1 MGDSNR
7 TALYFGEEVTWGTLA
22 TCTFQELRF
31 TGESFAYN
39 ITNVT
44 STEIRSDRQ
53 VTDLIQTDA
62 DVTGGFNFELSYDSF
77 NAMLEGALWSDWST
91 PLAVSAL
98 GIGIEVGG
106 TLTAGTGATDDTAN
120 FSLATVGQWI
130 ELRGSTNATN
140 NGYYQVTAKASYTS
154 MTVSPVPDAT
164 KASGTDTI
172 TIGGAY
178 LRNGVTEHSYSV
190 IRYHGG
196 MTDTQYF
203 TFLGQVVNSF
213 NVSAQSG
220 SILTGS
226 FDFIGKDAT
235 LTQTASGTSVS
246 GATEASSTSILN
258 AVSNVAEVR
267 EGGSDV
273 ASCLVQGVDF
283 TVANNV
289 RGLKAIANLGNCDVG
304 VGKCDVTGT
313 LTAYF
318 KDNALYDKYL
328 AGTAS
333 SLSYKVEDSP
343 GNAYIFDMPQIEF
356 ESDGIN
362 AGGQDQDVM
371 ETLGFRAYMDP
382 IYGYTIQICKFA
394 S

>member
-39 ITNVT
+39 ITNIT

-53 VTDLIQTDA
+53 ITDLIQTDA

-77 NAMLEGALWSDWST
+77 NEMLEGALWSDWST
-91 PLAVSAL
+91 PLAISAL

-106 TLTAGTGATDDTAN
+106 TLTAGAGATNDTAN

-130 ELRGSTNATN
+130 ELRGSSNATN
-140 NGYYQVTAKASYTS
+140 NGYYQVTAKASYVS
-154 MTVSPVPDAT
+154 LTVAPVPDAT
-164 KASGTDTI
+164 VASATDTI
-172 TIGGAY
+172 VITGAY
-178 LRNGVTEHSYSV
+178 LRNGTTEHDYSV

-196 MTDTQYF
+196 MASGQYF

-213 NVSAQSG
+213 NIAAQSG
-220 SILTGS
+220 AILTGS
-226 FDFIGKDAT
+226 FDFIGKNAT
-235 LTQTASGTSVS
+235 LTQTSASVTAATAAGTNQV
-246 GATEASSTSILN
+246 LN

-273 ASCLVQGVDF
+273 SSCLVQGLDF

-289 RGLKAIANLGNCDVG
+289 RGLKAIANLGNCDIG

-318 KDNALYDKYL
+318 KDDSLYDKYL

-333 SLSYKVEDSP
+333 SISYKVEDSS

-371 ETLGFRAYMDP
+371 ETLGFRAYKDP
-382 IYGYTIQICKFA
+382 TYDYTIQISKFA
-394 S
+394 A

>member
-7 TALYFGEEVTWGTLA
+7 TALYYGEEVTWGTLA

-39 ITNVT
+39 ITNIT
-44 STEIRSDRQ
+44 SAEIRSDRQ
-53 VTDLIQTDA
+53 ITDLIQTGA
-62 DVTGGFNFELSYDSF
+62 DNSGGFNFELSYDSF
-77 NAMLEGALWSDWST
+77 NELLEGALWSDWST
-91 PLAVSAL
+91 ALAISAS
-98 GIGIEVGG
+98 GIGIDVAG

-130 ELRGSTNATN
+130 ELRGSSNATN
-140 NGYYQVTAKASYTS
+140 NGYYQITAKASYES
-154 MTVSPVPDAT
+154 MTIAPVPDAT
-164 KASGTDTI
+164 VASGTDTI
-172 TIGGAY
+172 TIGGSY
-178 LRNGVTEHSYSV
+178 LRNGTTEHSYSV

-196 MTDTQYF
+196 LAAGQYF
-203 TFLGQVVNSF
+203 TFLGQVVNTF
-213 NVSAQSG
+213 NLAAQSA

-226 FDFIGKDAT
+226 FDFIGKSAA
-235 LTQTASGTSVS
+235 LTQSSASVS
-246 GATEASSTSILN
+246 GATAAGTNSVLN
-258 AVSNVAEVR
+258 AVSNVAEVK
-267 EGGSDV
+267 EAGSEV
-273 ASCLVQGVDF
+273 ASCLVQGLDF

-289 RGLKAIANLGNCDVG
+289 RGLQSIGQLGNCDIG

-318 KDNALYDKYL
+318 KDNSLYDKYL

-333 SLSYKVEDSP
+333 SLSYKVEDSS
-343 GNAYIFDMPQIEF
+343 GNAYIIDMPQIEF

-382 IYGYTIQICKFA
+382 TYGYTIQFSKFA
-394 S
+394 A

>member
-1 MGDSNR
+1 MADSNR

-22 TCTFQELRF
+22 TCTFKELRF

-39 ITNVT
+39 ITNTT
-44 STEIRSDRQ
+44 SGEIRSDRQ

-62 DVTGGFNFELSYDSF
+62 DASGGFNFELSYDSF
-77 NAMLEGALWSDWST
+77 NELLEGALWSDWST
-91 PLAVSAL
+91 DLNISAS
-98 GIGIEVGG
+98 GIGIDVGG
-106 TLTAGTGATDDTAN
+106 TLTAGTGATDGTAN

-130 ELRGSTNATN
+130 ELRGSSNATN
-140 NGYYQVTAKASYTS
+140 NGYYQITAKASYTS
-154 MTVSPVPDAT
+154 MTISPVPDAT
-164 KASGTDTI
+164 VASGTDTI
-172 TIGGAY
+172 TIKGSY
-178 LRNGVTEHSYSV
+178 LRNGTTEHSYSI

-196 MTDTQYF
+196 LASGQYF

-213 NVSAQSG
+213 NLSAQAG

-226 FDFIGKDAT
+226 FDFIGKTGA
-235 LTQTASGTSVS
+235 LAQSSASVS
-246 GATEASSTSILN
+246 GATAAGTNSVLN

-273 ASCLVQGVDF
+273 ASCLVQGLDF
-283 TVANNV
+283 TIANNV
-289 RGLKAIANLGNCDVG
+289 RGLKAIANLGNCDIG

-318 KDNALYDKYL
+318 KDNSLYDKYL

-333 SLSYKVEDSP
+333 SVSYKVEDSS
-343 GNAYIFDMPQIEF
+343 GNAYIIDMPQIEF
-356 ESDGIN
+356 ESDGVN

-371 ETLGFRAYMDP
+371 ETIGFRAIKDP
-382 IYGYTIQICKFA
+382 TYGYTIQISKFA
-394 S
+394 A

>member
-44 STEIRSDRQ
+44 SSEIRSDRQ

-62 DVTGGFNFELSYDSF
+62 DVSGGFNFELSYDSF

-91 PLAVSAL
+91 PLAISAK
-98 GIGIEVGG
+98 GIGIDVAG
-106 TLTAGTGATDDTAN
+106 TLTAGTGATDDSAN
-120 FSLATVGQWI
+120 FSLVTVGQWI
-130 ELRGSTNATN
+130 ELRGSSNATN
-140 NGYYQVTAKASYTS
+140 NGYYQITAKASYES

-164 KASGTDTI
+164 VASATDTI
-172 TIGGAY
+172 AITGAY
-178 LRNGVTEHSYSV
+178 MRNGTTEHSYSV
-190 IRYHGG
+190 IRYHGALASG
-196 MTDTQYF
+196 QYF
-203 TFLGQVVNSF
+203 TFLGQAVNTF
-213 NVSAQSG
+213 NLAAQAG
-220 SILTGS
+220 AIITGS
-226 FDFIGKDAT
+226 FDFVGKKAS
-235 LTQTASGTSVS
+235 LAQTSTAVSAASEAGTNSV
-246 GATEASSTSILN
+246 LN

-273 ASCLVQGVDF
+273 ASCLVQGLDF

-289 RGLKAIANLGNCDVG
+289 RGLKALATLGNCDIG

-318 KDNALYDKYL
+318 KDNSLYDKYL
-328 AGTAS
+328 AGTTS
-333 SLSYKVEDSP
+333 SISYKVEDST
-343 GNAYIFDMPQIEF
+343 GNAYIVDMPQIEF

-362 AGGQDQDVM
+362 VGGQDQDIM
-371 ETLGFRAYMDP
+371 ETLSFRAYKDP
-382 IYGYTIQICKFA
+382 TYDYTIQICKFA
-394 S
+394 A

>member
-7 TALYFGEEVTWGTLA
+7 TALYYGEEVTWGTLA

-44 STEIRSDRQ
+44 SGEIRSDRQ
-53 VTDLIQTDA
+53 ITDLIQTGA
-62 DVTGGFNFELSYDSF
+62 DNSGGFNFELSYDSF
-77 NAMLEGALWSDWST
+77 NELLEGALWSDWST
-91 PLAVSAL
+91 DLAISAK
-98 GIGIEVGG
+98 GIGIDSG
-106 TLTAGTGATDDTAN
+106 TSILTAGTGSTDDSAN

-130 ELRGSTNATN
+130 ELRGSTNTTN
-140 NGYYQVTAKASYTS
+140 NGYYQITAKASYTS
-154 MTVSPVPDAT
+154 ITVTPAPDGT
-164 KASGTDTI
+164 VASATDTI
-172 TIGGAY
+172 TIKGSY
-178 LRNGVTEHSYSV
+178 LRNGTTEHSYSV

-196 MTDTQYF
+196 LEAGQYF
-203 TFLGQVVNSF
+203 TFLGQVMNSF
-213 NVSAQSG
+213 NLTAQAS

-226 FDFIGKDAT
+226 FDFIGKNAT
-235 LTQTASGTSVS
+235 LAQSSASAAAASAAGTNDV
-246 GATEASSTSILN
+246 LN
-258 AVSNVAEVR
+258 AVSNVAEIR

-273 ASCLVQGVDF
+273 ASCLVQGLDF

-289 RGLKAIANLGNCDVG
+289 RGLQSIGELGNCDVG

-318 KDNALYDKYL
+318 KDDSLYDKYL

-333 SLSYKVEDSP
+333 SLSYKVEDSS
-343 GNAYIFDMPQIEF
+343 GNAYIIDMPQIEF
-356 ESDGIN
+356 ESDGVN
-362 AGGQDQDVM
+362 AGGLDQDVM
-371 ETLGFRAYMDP
+371 ETLGFRAIRYATYD
-382 IYGYTIQICKFA
+382 YTIQISKFA

>member
-7 TALYFGEEVTWGTLA
+7 TALYYGEENTAWGTLA

-39 ITNVT
+39 IANTT
-44 STEIRSDRQ
+44 SGEIRSDRQ
-53 VTDLIQTDA
+53 VTDLIQTGA
-62 DVTGGFNFELSYDSF
+62 DNSGGFNFELSYDSF
-77 NAMLEGALWSDWST
+77 NELLEGALWSDWST
-91 PLAVSAL
+91 DLAISAK
-98 GIGIEVGG
+98 GIGIADTGV
-106 TLTAGTGATDDTAN
+106 LTAGTGATDDTAN

-130 ELRGSTNATN
+130 ELRGSSDADN
-140 NGYYQVTAKASYTS
+140 NGYYQITDKASHTS
-154 MTVSPVPDAT
+154 ITVAPVPNST
-164 KASGTDTI
+164 LASGTDTI
-172 TIGGAY
+172 TIGGSY
-178 LRNGVTEHSYSV
+178 IRNGIVKHSYSV

-196 MTDTQYF
+196 LVSGQYF

-213 NVSAQSG
+213 NLSAQAS

-226 FDFIGKDAT
+226 FDFIGKSAT
-235 LTQTASGTSVS
+235 LEQSSASVTGASTAGSNDV
-246 GATEASSTSILN
+246 LN
-258 AVSNVAEVR
+258 AVSNVAEIR

-273 ASCLVQGVDF
+273 SSCLVQGLDF
-283 TVANNV
+283 TIANNV
-289 RGLKAIANLGNCDVG
+289 RGLQSIGTLGNCDIG

-333 SLSYKVEDSP
+333 SLSYKVEDSS
-343 GNAYIFDMPQIEF
+343 GNAYIIDMPQIEF

-362 AGGQDQDVM
+362 AGGQDQDIM
-371 ETLGFRAYMDP
+371 ETLGFRAIKDP
-382 IYGYTIQICKFA
+382 TYGYTIQISKFGA
-394 S
+394 

>member
-39 ITNVT
+39 ISNIT
-44 STEIRSDRQ
+44 SGEIRSDRQ

-91 PLAVSAL
+91 ALAISAK
-98 GIGIEVGG
+98 GIGIDVAG
-106 TLTAGTGATDDTAN
+106 TLTAGTGATDDSAN

-130 ELRGSTNATN
+130 ELRGSSNATN
-140 NGYYQVTAKASYTS
+140 NGYYQVTAKASYVS
-154 MTVSPVPDAT
+154 MSISPVPDAT
-164 KASGTDTI
+164 VASATDTI
-172 TIGGAY
+172 TIVGAF
-178 LRNGVTEHSYSV
+178 LRNGIVEHDYSV

-196 MTDTQYF
+196 LSSGQYF

-213 NVSAQSG
+213 NLAAQSG
-220 SILTGS
+220 AILTGS
-226 FDFIGKDAT
+226 FDFVGKSAT
-235 LTQTASGTSVS
+235 LTQSSASVAAATAAGENSV
-246 GATEASSTSILN
+246 LN

-273 ASCLVQGVDF
+273 ASCLVQGLDF

-289 RGLKAIANLGNCDVG
+289 RGMKSIGTLGNCDIG

-318 KDNALYDKYL
+318 KDNSLYDKYL

-333 SLSYKVEDSP
+333 SISYKVEDSS
-343 GNAYIFDMPQIEF
+343 GNAYIIDIPQIEF

-362 AGGQDQDVM
+362 VGGQDQDVM
-371 ETLGFRAYMDP
+371 ETLGFRALKDP
-382 IYGYTIQICKFA
+382 TYDYTIQISKFA
-394 S
+394 A

>member
-7 TALYFGEEVTWGTLA
+7 TALYFGEEVAWGTLA

-44 STEIRSDRQ
+44 SGEIRSDRQ

-77 NAMLEGALWSDWST
+77 NALLEGALWDDWST
-91 PLAVSAL
+91 DLTISAK
-98 GIGIEVGG
+98 GIGIDVGG

-130 ELRGSTNATN
+130 ELRGSSNATN
-140 NGYYQVTAKASYTS
+140 NGYYQITAKASFESVTI
-154 MTVSPVPDAT
+154 SPVPDAT
-164 KASGTDTI
+164 VASGTDTI
-172 TIGGAY
+172 TIKGSY
-178 LRNGVTEHSYSV
+178 LRNGTTEHSYSI

-196 MTDTQYF
+196 LASGQYF

-213 NVSAQSG
+213 NIAAQSG
-220 SILTGS
+220 AILTGS
-226 FDFIGKDAT
+226 FDFIGKSAT
-235 LTQTASGTSVS
+235 LAQSSADVSAATA
-246 GATEASSTSILN
+246 ASTTTVLN

-267 EGGSDV
+267 EAGSDV
-273 ASCLVQGVDF
+273 ASCLVQGLDF

-289 RGLKAIANLGNCDVG
+289 RGLKSIGELGNCDIG

-318 KDNALYDKYL
+318 KDNSLYDKYL

-333 SLSYKVEDSP
+333 SLSYKVEDSS

-371 ETLGFRAYMDP
+371 ETLGFRAYRDP
-382 IYGYTIQICKFA
+382 IYGYTLQICKFDA
-394 S
+394 

>member
-1 MGDSNR
+1 MGDSNQ

-39 ITNVT
+39 ISNIT
-44 STEIRSDRQ
+44 SGEIRSDRQ
-53 VTDLIQTDA
+53 VTALIQTDA

-91 PLAVSAL
+91 NLSISTS
-98 GIGIEVGG
+98 GIGIVDDG
-106 TLTAGTGATDDTAN
+106 TLTAGTGATADVAN

-130 ELRGSTNATN
+130 ELRGSSNATN
-140 NGYYQVTAKASYTS
+140 NGYYQITAKASSES
-154 MTVSPVPDAT
+154 MTVSPVPDGT
-164 KASGTDTI
+164 VASGSDTI
-172 TIGGAY
+172 TISGSY
-178 LRNGVTEHSYSV
+178 LRNGTTEHSYSV

-196 MTDTQYF
+196 LASGQYF

-213 NVSAQSG
+213 NLAAQSG
-220 SILTGS
+220 AILTGS
-226 FDFIGKDAT
+226 FDFIGKNAT
-235 LTQTASGTSVS
+235 LTQSSSDVASADAAGTNDV
-246 GATEASSTSILN
+246 LN

-267 EGGSDV
+267 EGGTDV
-273 ASCLVQGVDF
+273 STCLVNGLDF
-283 TVANNV
+283 TIANNV
-289 RGLKAIANLGNCDVG
+289 RGLKAIGNLGNCDIG

-318 KDNALYDKYL
+318 KDDSLYDKYL

-333 SLSYKVEDSP
+333 SLSYKVEDSS
-343 GNAYIFDMPQIEF
+343 GNAYIVDMPQIEF

-371 ETLGFRAYMDP
+371 ETLGFRAIKDP
-382 IYGYTIQICKFA
+382 AYDYTIQFSKFA
-394 S
+394 A

>member
-7 TALYFGEEVTWGTLA
+7 TALYYGEEVTWGTLA

-44 STEIRSDRQ
+44 SSEIRSDRQ

-62 DVTGGFNFELSYDSF
+62 DVSGGFNFELSYDSF
-77 NAMLEGALWSDWST
+77 NELLEGALWSDWST
-91 PLAVSAL
+91 DLAISAK
-98 GIGIEVGG
+98 GIAIDSG
-106 TLTAGTGATDDTAN
+106 TSILTAGTGSTDNSAN

-130 ELRGSTNATN
+130 ELRGSSNGTN
-140 NGYYQVTAKASYTS
+140 NGYYQITAKASYTS
-154 MTVSPVPDAT
+154 ITVTPVPDGT
-164 KASGTDTI
+164 VASAIDTI
-172 TIGGAY
+172 TIKGSY
-178 LRNGVTEHSYSV
+178 LRNGVVEHSYSV

-196 MTDTQYF
+196 LEAGQYF

-213 NVSAQSG
+213 NLSAQAG
-220 SILTGS
+220 AILTGS
-226 FDFIGKDAT
+226 FDFIGKTGA
-235 LTQTASGTSVS
+235 LTQAAASVTSATAAGTNSV
-246 GATEASSTSILN
+246 LN

-273 ASCLVQGVDF
+273 TSCLVQGLDF
-283 TVANNV
+283 TIANNV

-318 KDNALYDKYL
+318 KDNSLYDKYL
-328 AGTAS
+328 AATSS
-333 SLSYKVEDSP
+333 SLSYKVEDSS
-343 GNAYIFDMPQIEF
+343 GNAYIVDIPQIEF

-371 ETLGFRAYMDP
+371 ETLGFRAIKDATYD
-382 IYGYTIQICKFA
+382 YTVQISKFA
-394 S
+394 A

>member
-7 TALYFGEEVTWGTLA
+7 TALYYGEEEAWGTLA

-53 VTDLIQTDA
+53 ITDLIQTDA

-77 NAMLEGALWSDWST
+77 NEMLEGALWSDWST
-91 PLAVSAL
+91 DLAISAL
-98 GIGIEVGG
+98 GIGIEIGG

-130 ELRGSTNATN
+130 ELRGASTNATN
-140 NGYYQVTAKASYTS
+140 NGYYQITAKASYES
-154 MTVSPVPDAT
+154 ITVSPVPDGT
-164 KASGTDTI
+164 VASGTDTI
-172 TIGGAY
+172 TIKGSY
-178 LRNGVTEHSYSV
+178 LRNGTTEHSYSV

-196 MTDTQYF
+196 LAAGQYF
-203 TFLGQVVNSF
+203 TFLGQVVNSV
-213 NVSAQSG
+213 NLSAQAG

-226 FDFIGKDAT
+226 FDFVGKSAT
-235 LTQTASGTSVS
+235 LTQTAASVT
-246 GATEASSTSILN
+246 GATAAGTNSVLN

-273 ASCLVQGVDF
+273 ASCLVQGLDF
-283 TVANNV
+283 TIANNV
-289 RGLKAIANLGNCDVG
+289 RGLKAVANLGNCDVG

-318 KDNALYDKYL
+318 KDNNLYDKYL

-333 SLSYKVEDSP
+333 SVSYKVEDAS
-343 GNAYIFDMPQIEF
+343 GNAYIIDMPQIEF

-371 ETLGFRAYMDP
+371 ETLGFRAYKDP
-382 IYGYTIQICKFA
+382 TYDYTIQISKFA
-394 S
+394 A